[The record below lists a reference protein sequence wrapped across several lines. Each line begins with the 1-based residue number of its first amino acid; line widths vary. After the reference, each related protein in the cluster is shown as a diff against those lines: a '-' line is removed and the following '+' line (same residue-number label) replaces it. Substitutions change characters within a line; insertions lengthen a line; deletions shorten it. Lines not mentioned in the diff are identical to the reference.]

1 MLYRELGPSGIRAS
15 AVGLGAWA
23 IGGWMWGGTKEED
36 AISAI
41 HASLEHG
48 VNLIDTAPAYGYGR
62 SEEIVGKAIGGRR
75 DKVVLATKCGLI
87 WDHEEGV
94 FHFHANDKGI
104 TPGPSEKKFYKCL
117 RPDSIR
123 RELEASL
130 RRLGTDYIDLYQTHW
145 QDESTPIADTLAAL
159 QQLKD
164 QGKIRAIG
172 VSNANLDHL
181 KAYGAIDTDQE
192 KYSMVDRGIEQNGIL
207 DYCRQQNVAMLA
219 YSPLANGLLTGKITP
234 DRRFGEGDLR
244 RMNPRFGKKN
254 LERIGAML
262 AQFQPIAERHAA
274 TIAQLVIAWTIAQ
287 PGITVVLCGA
297 RNAQQAEENAKAGDI
312 ALSADEI
319 ETINKAVQATASS

>member
-1 MLYRELGPSGIRAS
+1 MLYRELGPSGISAS

-36 AISAI
+36 ALSAI

-62 SEEIVGKAIGGRR
+62 SEEIIGKAIRGRR

-87 WDHEEGV
+87 WDREEGV
-94 FHFHANDKGI
+94 FFFHANQKGI
-104 TPGPSEKKFYKCL
+104 TPGPSDKKIYKCL

-123 RELEASL
+123 RELEESL
-130 RRLGTDYIDLYQTHW
+130 RRLGTDCIDLYQTHW

-181 KAYGAIDTDQE
+181 RAYGPIDTDQE
-192 KYSMVDRGIEQNGIL
+192 KFSMLDRGIEHSGIL
-207 DYCRQQNVAMLA
+207 DYCRQNNIAMLA
-219 YSPLANGLLTGKITP
+219 YSPLANGLLTGRITP

-244 RMNPRFGKKN
+244 RMNPRFGRKN
-254 LERIGAML
+254 LERINAML
-262 AQFQPIAERHAA
+262 AQFQPIAERHGA

-297 RNAQQAEENAKAGDI
+297 RNAQQAQENAAAGEI
-312 ALSADEI
+312 VLSADDI
-319 ETINKAVQATASS
+319 DVMNKAIQAHAAA